1 MTTTTITTASTDG
14 RVVADPR
21 LPSPRRRV
29 CFSFAAYAKAVV
41 AHLRASGVPVAPGL
55 SDAEFAAVE
64 SAYGFKFPPDIR
76 SVLCEGLPVGPGFP
90 NWRSASPQ
98 QLRLLLGLPATSIL
112 HEVTSGG
119 FWPRAWGPRPQDT
132 SVAIAAAK
140 VVLRRAPSLVPI
152 YRHFYMPA
160 SPSLPGNPVFY
171 IRGGDVRTA
180 GVDLA
185 DFFQRERPRGWTAGA
200 LAPAWVATSARRVE
214 VWTELSEEKT
224 WQERKRGGSPWEVR
238 VDEMLKQ
245 AGQRLR
251 EGGWRDEEV
260 GEMVLGGSDGYG
272 IGAPAAADPAA
283 VLRDQEG
290 VLRQLQL
297 LSLALLRGG
306 WSADDVVESMGWA
319 SVEGRE
325 GNHGDVRRGPPQIA
339 RESHTST
346 PVDTI

>member
-1 MTTTTITTASTDG
+1 MTTTASTDG
-14 RVVADPR
+14 RVDADPR

-119 FWPRAWGPRPQDT
+119 FWPRAWGPRPQDP
-132 SVAIAAAK
+132 SVAVAAAK

-171 IRGGDVRTA
+171 VRGGDVRPA
-180 GVDLA
+180 GLDLA

-214 VWTELSEEKT
+214 VWTELSEEKV

-260 GEMVLGGSDGYG
+260 GEMVLWGSDGYG
-272 IGAPAAADPAA
+272 IGASAAADPAA

-290 VLRQLQL
+290 VLRKLQL
-297 LSLALLRGG
+297 LSLALLRSG
-306 WSADDVVESMGWA
+306 WGADDVVESMGWA
-319 SVEGRE
+319 SVEGSE
-325 GNHGDVRRGPPQIA
+325 GDYGDMGCGPSQSERDTHPDGA
-339 RESHTST
+339 TL
-346 PVDTI
+346 VDTI